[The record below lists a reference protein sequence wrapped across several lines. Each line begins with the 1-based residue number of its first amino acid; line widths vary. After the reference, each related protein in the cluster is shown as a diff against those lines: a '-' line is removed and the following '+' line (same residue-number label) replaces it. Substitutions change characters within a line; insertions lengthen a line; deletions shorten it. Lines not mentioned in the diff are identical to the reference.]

1 MNEEYRINQL
11 REYIY
16 NILKEITT
24 TSLKVLNVNFL
35 DNDVE
40 MYSLNKIP
48 TQSVIKKDRAGIETC
63 KDVYNFFSKKNY
75 SVDVIENLDNMGFF
89 EKFEETIRNNNKK
102 KILPKI
108 KNIKKIECLNCGAL
122 QTALNNECIFSIQI
136 QITYWR
142 L

>member
-1 MNEEYRINQL
+1 MTEEYRIKKL

-16 NILKEITT
+16 DILKNISES
-24 TSLKVLNVNFL
+24 SLKMLNIDFL

-40 MYSLNKIP
+40 MYSLSKIP
-48 TQSVIKKDRAGIETC
+48 TQSVIKRDRAGIETC

-75 SVDVIENLDNMGFF
+75 SSDVMENLDNIGFF
-89 EKFEETIRNNNKK
+89 EKFEEAIRNNNKN
-102 KILPKI
+102 KILPQI

-142 L
+142 Y